1 MEERNVAEKVVQI
14 DEKMSLRE
22 KKIAELKQMR
32 EQLIKMEELSDKR
45 QEEGN
50 LKRQGSVYFKTLIT
64 VFLVIVLGI
73 VIANLLVR

>member
-1 MEERNVAEKVVQI
+1 MEERNVTEKVVQI

-32 EQLIKMEELSDKR
+32 EQLIKMEKLSDRR

-64 VFLVIVLGI
+64 VLLVIVLGI

>member
-1 MEERNVAEKVVQI
+1 MEKRNVTEKVVQI

>member
-1 MEERNVAEKVVQI
+1 
-14 DEKMSLRE
+14 
-22 KKIAELKQMR
+22 MR

>member
-1 MEERNVAEKVVQI
+1 MEERNVTEKVVQI

-32 EQLIKMEELSDKR
+32 EQLIKMEELSDRR

>member
-1 MEERNVAEKVVQI
+1 MEERSVTEKVVQI

-32 EQLIKMEELSDKR
+32 EQLIKMEELSDRR

>member
-1 MEERNVAEKVVQI
+1 MEERNVTEKVVQI
-14 DEKMSLRE
+14 DEKMSLKE

-32 EQLIKMEELSDKR
+32 EQLIKMEELSDRR

-73 VIANLLVR
+73 VIANLLVK

>member
-1 MEERNVAEKVVQI
+1 MEERNVTEKVVQI

>member
-1 MEERNVAEKVVQI
+1 MEERNVTEKVVQV

-32 EQLIKMEELSDKR
+32 EQLIKMEELSDRR

>member
-1 MEERNVAEKVVQI
+1 MEERKKKKKVVQV

-32 EQLIKMEELSDKR
+32 EQLIKMKELSDRK

>member
-1 MEERNVAEKVVQI
+1 MEERNVTEKVFQV

-32 EQLIKMEELSDKR
+32 EQLIKMEKLSDRR

>member
-1 MEERNVAEKVVQI
+1 MEERNVTEKVVQI

-32 EQLIKMEELSDKR
+32 EQLIKMEELSDRR

-73 VIANLLVR
+73 VIANLLVK

>member
-1 MEERNVAEKVVQI
+1 MEERNVTEKVVQV

-32 EQLIKMEELSDKR
+32 EQLIKMKELSDRK

>member
-1 MEERNVAEKVVQI
+1 MEERNVTEKVVQI

-32 EQLIKMEELSDKR
+32 EQLIKMEELSDRR

-50 LKRQGSVYFKTLIT
+50 LRRQGSVYFKTLIT

>member
-1 MEERNVAEKVVQI
+1 MEERNVTEKVVQI

-32 EQLIKMEELSDKR
+32 EQLIKMEELRDRR

>member
-1 MEERNVAEKVVQI
+1 MEERNVTEKVVQV

-22 KKIAELKQMR
+22 KKIAELKQMK
-32 EQLIKMEELSDKR
+32 EQLIKMKELSDRK

>member
-1 MEERNVAEKVVQI
+1 MEERNVTEKVFQV
-14 DEKMSLRE
+14 DEKRSLRE

-32 EQLIKMEELSDKR
+32 EQLIKMEELSDRR

>member
-1 MEERNVAEKVVQI
+1 MEERNVTEKVVQI

-73 VIANLLVR
+73 VIANLLVK

>member
-1 MEERNVAEKVVQI
+1 MEERNVTEKVVQI

-22 KKIAELKQMR
+22 KKIAELKQMK
-32 EQLIKMEELSDKR
+32 EQLIKMKELSDRK

>member
-32 EQLIKMEELSDKR
+32 EQLIKMEELSDRR

>member
-1 MEERNVAEKVVQI
+1 MKERNVTEKVVQV

-32 EQLIKMEELSDKR
+32 EQLIKMKELSDRK

>member
-1 MEERNVAEKVVQI
+1 MEERNVTEKVVQI

-32 EQLIKMEELSDKR
+32 EQLIKMEELSDRR
-45 QEEGN
+45 QEKGN

>member
-1 MEERNVAEKVVQI
+1 MEERNVTEKVVQV

-32 EQLIKMEELSDKR
+32 EQLIKMEELSDRK

>member
-1 MEERNVAEKVVQI
+1 MKERNVTEKVVQI

-32 EQLIKMEELSDKR
+32 EQLIKMEELSDRR

-50 LKRQGSVYFKTLIT
+50 LKRQGSVHFKTLIT

>member
-1 MEERNVAEKVVQI
+1 MEERNVTEKVVQV

-32 EQLIKMEELSDKR
+32 EQLIKMKELSDRK

-50 LKRQGSVYFKTLIT
+50 LKRQGSVYFKRY
-64 VFLVIVLGI
+64 
-73 VIANLLVR
+73 NR

>member
-1 MEERNVAEKVVQI
+1 MEERNVTEKVVQV

>member
-32 EQLIKMEELSDKR
+32 EQLIKMKELSDRK

>member
-1 MEERNVAEKVVQI
+1 MEERNVSEKVVQI

-32 EQLIKMEELSDKR
+32 EQLIKMEELSDRR

-64 VFLVIVLGI
+64 VLLVIVLGI